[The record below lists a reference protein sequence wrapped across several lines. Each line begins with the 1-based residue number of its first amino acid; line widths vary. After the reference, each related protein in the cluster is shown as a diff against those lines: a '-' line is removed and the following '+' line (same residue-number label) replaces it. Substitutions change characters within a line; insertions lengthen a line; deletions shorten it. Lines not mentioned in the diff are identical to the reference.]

1 MLHQHKEISQMRRSA
16 QYYQNKIHQ
25 HRHRASR
32 SPSPSPSLL
41 LDEIQNAS
49 HLIDE
54 SEVSMA
60 DTSVAEELS
69 ETEENEN
76 RLHVSVA
83 TLSDDLEH
91 SSTKEYS
98 EDFQSYSPSSPEPVP
113 TATAQTETVYEEEE
127 GEGEEDRTLT
137 ESGLLSSA
145 TLVRSKPK
153 SKSSPPS
160 KKSPPGGGKKTKS
173 PKSLKSPTSDS
184 HTVKQLENLASTDP
198 QE

>member
-25 HRHRASR
+25 HRYRASR

-69 ETEENEN
+69 ETEDNEN
-76 RLHVSVA
+76 RLSVA
-83 TLSDDLEH
+83 TLSDDLER
-91 SSTKEYS
+91 SSTKDYS

-113 TATAQTETVYEEEE
+113 TATAQTGAVYEEE

-145 TLVRSKPK
+145 TPVRSKPK